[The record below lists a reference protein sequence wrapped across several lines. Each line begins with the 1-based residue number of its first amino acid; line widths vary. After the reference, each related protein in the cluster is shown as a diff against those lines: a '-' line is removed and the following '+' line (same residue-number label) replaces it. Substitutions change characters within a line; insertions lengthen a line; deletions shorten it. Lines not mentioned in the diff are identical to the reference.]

1 MSETLGP
8 ALGRISGKLLKDNLL
23 RDGVN
28 LSFRNNPTDEDLL
41 YIDVVNRRVGINT
54 ATPVYDLDIDGT
66 TNIVGQVNVVGTSAI
81 LDQISINLDGSIT
94 SISGPII
101 IAPSGPD
108 AYVLYEKV
116 LTPNIEVNDN
126 YISNTSL
133 NQNLRLDPSGTG
145 KVDILSNAKVN
156 GNLDV
161 TGNINTVGNVS
172 LDGAITI
179 GDSPLDT
186 IVIAPDFTQ
195 SVVPGDDVSYNLGS
209 SLKKWADVHS
219 VNVGN
224 ITNFNVSTL
233 KVSDQIQI
241 TGQTI
246 SSLQSNNEIVITS
259 DSGTVQLERLNITGS
274 TVTNLNNTP
283 ITLSSTGTGYVK
295 MLDNNAMVVPVGAY
309 GTSPTSPGVA
319 VGETRWNTDRGYL
332 ECFDGTV
339 WQSSLGGGTIVS
351 APIMEELG
359 HVYTLIFG

>member
-1 MSETLGP
+1 MSETLSP
-8 ALGRISGKLLKDNLL
+8 SLGRISGKLLKDNLL

-41 YIDVVNRRVGINT
+41 YLDVVHRRVGVNT
-54 ATPVYDLDIDGT
+54 DTPVYDLDIAGT

-108 AYVLYEKV
+108 AFVSYEKV

-126 YISNTSL
+126 YISVTSL

-145 KVDILSNAKVN
+145 KVDILSNTKVN

-161 TGNINTVGNVS
+161 TGNISAVGNVS
-172 LDGAITI
+172 LDGTITI

-195 SVVPGDDVSYNLGS
+195 SVIPGDDISYNLGS
-209 SLKKWADVHS
+209 NLKKWAEVYAK
-219 VNVGN
+219 NVDN
-224 ITNFNVSTL
+224 ITNFNVSKL
-233 KVSDQIQI
+233 KVSDQLQA
-241 TGQTI
+241 TSQTI
-246 SSLQSNNEIVITS
+246 SSLQSNDEIVVTS
-259 DSGTVQLERLNITGS
+259 DSGTVQLERLTINEGNI
-274 TVTNLNNTP
+274 TNLNNTP

-295 MLDNNAMVVPVGAY
+295 MLDSNGMVVPVGAY
-309 GTSPTSPGVA
+309 GTNPASPGVA